1 MENFNHCKKS
11 YSFTDFLLQL
21 KNFLYTK
28 SYIAV
33 IALICAFSYVSGLNL
48 GCLFFLVIIGSVII
62 ACSKDMSPVAPILF
76 FIAFAV
82 SNRDIFSNP
91 LVFLIFAP
99 AIVALIVRFI
109 RFPIKKF
116 SLGALTI
123 PLILMLSA
131 FILGGVR
138 TENYSWFF
146 ENRPSGAF
154 GEYIAIVVG
163 LGVGM
168 LFEYLMLRHGFSGED
183 TPKHYN
189 PKEYIAYILVLAG
202 ILVGIELLFE
212 KYIVNDG
219 ALYMGWGNTN
229 LVGCVLLLSIPA
241 CWYML
246 VKSKNIYK
254 VIANSILLALLYG
267 FTLMTGSDG
276 CFGVVLVFSAA
287 IAVFTYFKIKKKYRT
302 AYANAILTVA
312 LAIVLTA
319 LLLLIFNPERFNEL
333 INKLF
338 SDTGRSLLYEL
349 AFEEFKIDKLF
360 GVGLFHPFI
369 AEPLGQLN
377 YHSSFIHILA
387 TTGIYGLIC
396 FVIYTVA
403 RIMVVA
409 KKNTTFNFYML
420 ISFISYEAYASID
433 TGEFVMVMILVV
445 GLIAFVE
452 HINKLPTKE
461 KLPLA
466 KII

>member
-1 MENFNHCKKS
+1 MENFNTCKRAF
-11 YSFTDFLLQL
+11 SFCAFLQEL
-21 KNFLYTK
+21 KNFIYTK

-48 GCLFFLVIIGSVII
+48 GCLFLLIIIGALIL
-62 ACSKDMSPVAPILF
+62 ACCRDISPVAPILF
-76 FIAFAV
+76 FITFAI

-99 AIVALIVRFI
+99 ALIALIIRFI

-116 SLGALTI
+116 SLGTLTI

-131 FILGGVR
+131 FILGGIN
-138 TENYSWFF
+138 TETYSWFF
-146 ENRPSGAF
+146 VNKPSGAF
-154 GEYIAIVVG
+154 GEYIAIVIG

-168 LFEYLMLRHGFSGED
+168 LFEYLMLRHGFNGKD

-189 PKEYIAYILVLAG
+189 PKEYISYILVLAG
-202 ILVGIELLFE
+202 VLVGIELLFE
-212 KYIVNDG
+212 KYIDTDG
-219 ALYMGWGNTN
+219 IFYMGWGNTN

-246 VKSKNIYK
+246 IKSKNINK
-254 VIANSILLALLYG
+254 VIANAILLALLYG

-276 CFGVVLVFSAA
+276 CLGVVLVFSAVL
-287 IAVFTYFKIKKKYRT
+287 AVFTYFKIKKKYRT
-302 AYANAILTVA
+302 SYANAILTVA
-312 LAIVLTA
+312 LAIVLVV
-319 LLLLIFNPERFNEL
+319 LLLLIFNPERFNKL

-338 SDTGRSLLYEL
+338 SDTGRSLLYEIAL
-349 AFEEFKIDKLF
+349 EDFKIDKLF

-369 AEPLGQLN
+369 TSPGLQHN

-396 FVIYTVA
+396 FVVY
-403 RIMVVA
+403 MVVRILILT

-433 TGEFVMVMILVV
+433 TGEFVMVMILVI

-452 HINKLPTKE
+452 HINKLPKEE